1 MAVCHRAFFR
11 TLTTLGTPR
20 DLARRR
26 AHDHLLLP
34 ADFETADALTAAVSQ
49 VRPEDWTYCGRM
61 F

>member
-1 MAVCHRAFFR
+1 LHVAELMIISFY
-11 TLTTLGTPR
+11 
-20 DLARRR
+20 
-26 AHDHLLLP
+26 P